1 MPSVVLHKD
10 GGLLRLVWSDT
21 RAVVYTVPRHVRLPS
36 RDAVRWLADHWTQ
49 NPDRIGNVED
59 IMAVERQCQNLRAR
73 ERKYR
78 QVKALSDWRAGR

>member
-1 MPSVVLHKD
+1 MACIVLHKD

-36 RDAVRWLADHWTQ
+36 RDAVRWLAEIWTT
-49 NPDRIGNVED
+49 NPDRIGNVDD
-59 IMAVERQCQNLRAR
+59 IMAVENQCQNLRAR
-73 ERKYR
+73 GRKFR